1 MSGLFGST
9 AIVKELKPRNALVAG
24 MALYCGYVAAF
35 WIATRFP
42 AVQNWAA
49 ALGALTGGVGAGFL
63 WTAQGAYFAAASNR
77 MKAMASTSMVANNDR
92 DDVPPEEPRDVSI
105 VDDPSGQLAGIFAF
119 IYLFSE
125 VLLRSLSSLLLHV
138 MSWTGIFAF
147 YSTVAVVSTLGMA
160 TFVDAVENQTHS
172 SSSNDDQDQ
181 QSLWFKATAAYRLL
195 RNDPKMKYLIPTTAL
210 FGWASA
216 FLSSYVNGE
225 VVHMVLHQDNSIGWL
240 TAWVSCAAALASLCY
255 GRIPAGHKEAILAF
269 GALCFAAIALIFVIT
284 PRLQSIST
292 LILVYTLHGLGRA
305 TFEGTLRS
313 AVDLFEDKEGAF
325 ANIIL
330 QNGTATAIG
339 FLLSFHL
346 RCESSA
352 TNPYCI
358 EYRDGS
364 RHNVLIYEVLILVT
378 AALSIWGFR
387 QAMIIEADQESEEQ
401 TPLVDEAGL
410 EECAGLVEVSPTQ

>member
-1 MSGLFGST
+1 
-9 AIVKELKPRNALVAG
+9 
-24 MALYCGYVAAF
+24 
-35 WIATRFP
+35 
-42 AVQNWAA
+42 
-49 ALGALTGGVGAGFL
+49 
-63 WTAQGAYFAAASNR
+63 
-77 MKAMASTSMVANNDR
+77 
-92 DDVPPEEPRDVSI
+92 
-105 VDDPSGQLAGIFAF
+105 
-119 IYLFSE
+119 
-125 VLLRSLSSLLLHV
+125 V

-147 YSTVAVVSTLGMA
+147 YSAVAVVSTLGMA
-160 TFVDAVENQTHS
+160 TFVDAVENQTFS
-172 SSSNDDQDQ
+172 SSIDQDQ
-181 QSLWFKATAAYRLL
+181 SFWFKATAAYRLL

-255 GRIPAGHKEAILAF
+255 GRIPPGHKEAILAF
-269 GALCFAAIALIFVIT
+269 GALCFSAIALIFVIT
-284 PRLQSIST
+284 PRLKSIST

-313 AVDLFEDKEGAF
+313 AFADLFEDKEGAF

-330 QNGTATAIG
+330 QNGTTTAIG

-387 QAMIIEADQESEEQ
+387 QAMIIEAGQESEEQ
-401 TPLVDEAGL
+401 TPLVEAGL
-410 EECAGLVEVSPTQ
+410 EECAGLAEVSPTQ

>member
-1 MSGLFGST
+1 
-9 AIVKELKPRNALVAG
+9 
-24 MALYCGYVAAF
+24 
-35 WIATRFP
+35 
-42 AVQNWAA
+42 
-49 ALGALTGGVGAGFL
+49 
-63 WTAQGAYFAAASNR
+63 
-77 MKAMASTSMVANNDR
+77 
-92 DDVPPEEPRDVSI
+92 
-105 VDDPSGQLAGIFAF
+105 
-119 IYLFSE
+119 
-125 VLLRSLSSLLLHV
+125 VLLRALSSLLLHV

-147 YSTVAVVSTLGMA
+147 YSAVAVVSTLGMA
-160 TFVDAVENQTHS
+160 TLVAAVENRVDAAS
-172 SSSNDDQDQ
+172 VD

-240 TAWVSCAAALASLCY
+240 TAWVSCAAALASLGY
-255 GRIPAGHKEAILAF
+255 GRIPGSHKEAILAF
-269 GALCFAAIALIFVIT
+269 GALCFAAIAMIFVIA
-284 PRLQSIST
+284 PQLKSITT

-313 AVDLFEDKEGAF
+313 AFADLFQDKEGAF

-330 QNGTATAIG
+330 QNGTTTAIG
-339 FLLSFHL
+339 FVLSFHL
-346 RCESSA
+346 RCESL

-364 RHNVLIYEVLILVT
+364 RHNILVYEVLILAT

-387 QAMIIEADQESEEQ
+387 RAIMIDDAEKQSEEQ
-401 TPLVDEAGL
+401 TPLVETADPDENAGQ
-410 EECAGLVEVSPTQ
+410 S